1 MKFQLTYY
9 LFFIVFATKLVAQ
22 NPVKDSIPVPIK
34 DSITSIV
41 QADSIFVKEDTIQTV
56 FPKTYWNINDKKRY
70 NVTNNEV
77 KLVDD
82 TIASQEQYSYNVIV
96 EVQNVYQNET
106 VIKWSFRNVQFNSKS
121 FLNNPFTLVNN
132 VSISFKIDQDGRFL
146 GYTDLDQTLKEIVL
160 SSEDLENKY
169 LDNPAALALIKKNIQ
184 HYSTEENVTKLFEKD
199 IRQFHQFYGK
209 SKFTL
214 GSEPY
219 VYESYM
225 DNLFSTS
232 PTPAKTAIKLN
243 EISASQTNY
252 IMSSM
257 QEANQ
262 EWLSNS
268 WYTYLKELAVKLKTE
283 EPSEA
288 RLKDEIKYYVKTT
301 SRIKDNGWISYSIE
315 TKKVKFQDT
324 DYTLERR
331 FELVD

>member
-9 LFFIVFATKLVAQ
+9 LFFILFTTKLVAQ
-22 NPVKDSIPVPIK
+22 NPVKDSIPTPIT
-34 DSITSIV
+34 DSVII
-41 QADSIFVKEDTIQTV
+41 QADSIFAKQDSAQTI
-56 FPKTYWNINDKKRY
+56 FPKTYWNLNDKKRY

-77 KLVDD
+77 KLVED
-82 TIASQEQYSYNVIV
+82 TIASQEQYSYNIIIEV
-96 EVQNVYQNET
+96 ENVYQNET

-121 FLNNPFTLVNN
+121 FLNNPFALVNN

-146 GYTDLDQTLKEIVL
+146 DYTDLDQTLKELVF

-169 LDNPAALALIKKNIQ
+169 LDNPAALALIKKNVQ
-184 HYSTEENVTKLFEKD
+184 QYSNKENIIKLFEKD

-214 GSEPY
+214 DSDPY

-252 IMSSM
+252 IMSSF
-257 QEANQ
+257 QEANK
-262 EWLSNS
+262 EWLANS

-283 EPSEA
+283 QPSEA
-288 RLKDEIKYYVKTT
+288 RLKDDIKYYVKTT

>member
-1 MKFQLTYY
+1 MKIQLTYY
-9 LFFIVFATKLVAQ
+9 LFFILFATKLIAQ
-22 NPVKDSIPVPIK
+22 TPVKDSVPAIIK
-34 DSITSIV
+34 DSTII
-41 QADSIFVKEDTIQTV
+41 QADSIFAKKDTIQTI
-56 FPKTYWNINDKKRY
+56 FPKTYWNLNDKKRY

-77 KLVDD
+77 KLVED

-96 EVQNVYQNET
+96 EVENVYQNET
-106 VIKWSFRNVQFNSKS
+106 VVKWSFRNVQFNSKS
-121 FLNNPFTLVNN
+121 FLNNPFVLVNN

-146 GYTDLDQTLKEIVL
+146 GYTDLEQTLKELVF

-169 LDNPAALALIKKNIQ
+169 LDNPAALALIKKNFQ
-184 HYSTEENVTKLFEKD
+184 HYSNKENVIKLFEKD

-209 SKFTL
+209 STFTL
-214 GSEPY
+214 NSDPY
-219 VYESYM
+219 IYESYM

-243 EISASQTNY
+243 EISLSQTNY
-252 IMSSM
+252 IMSSV
-257 QEANQ
+257 QEADK
-262 EWLSNS
+262 EWLANS
-268 WYTYLKELAVKLKTE
+268 WYNYLKELAVKLKTE

-288 RLKDEIKYYVKTT
+288 RLKDDIKYFVKTT
-301 SRIKDNGWISYSIE
+301 SRIKDNGWLSYSIE